1 MVSIM
6 TDAQLSLQLLLAG
19 AFFIAAIVMDL
30 YKEKIPNKLCLLAI
44 FCGFAINAYY
54 AQLQGALMALFGFLL
69 AFIIL
74 FPTFIF
80 RILGA
85 GDIKLMMGIGALMGP
100 SLLVSSLAYGIVA
113 GAGTSLLLIIWK
125 TGFTGLAMTLK
136 RYWDCFYLRRYFKP
150 EAGEAAGLRVPYAP
164 ALALGWLWACSLDS
178 EISQL
183 YFNWH
188 RYLGLGTT

>member
-1 MVSIM
+1 MTVS
-6 TDAQLSLQLLLAG
+6 QLSLQLMLAG

-44 FCGFAINAYY
+44 FSGFAINAYY
-54 AQLQGALMALFGFLL
+54 AQLEGVLMAFFGFAL

-74 FPTFIF
+74 FPTFLF

-100 SLLVSSLAYGIVA
+100 DLLVASLAYGIVA

-125 TGFTGLAMTLK
+125 TGFSGLAKTLK
-136 RYWDCFYLRRYFKP
+136 RYWDCFYLRSYFKP
-150 EAGEAAGLRVPYAP
+150 EPGEAAGLRVPYAP

-178 EISQL
+178 DISEL

-188 RYLGLGTT
+188 IYLGLGVT